1 MLAENKGVA
10 EVGRSILDLEAIW
23 QADVSEAPFKYF
35 VVENV
40 VRDEWLKALQND
52 CPRIEQPGSFP
63 LEDLEYGPVFDDLI
77 AQLRSRELTYL
88 IGKKFRINLT
98 EKPQFI
104 AFRGQSRLSDGKIH
118 TDSRSRVISCV
129 LYLNDTWE
137 AEGGR
142 LRMLRNGRSYGRALA
157 EIAPKSG
164 TLVALRRSERSWHG
178 YLPYEGPRRC
188 VMFNWMS
195 SRGARDWEWNR
206 HRLSAHLKR
215 PLSPG
220 DHNRIAV

>member
-1 MLAENKGVA
+1 MFTEDKGVA
-10 EVGRSILDLEAIW
+10 GVSRSILDLEAIW
-23 QADVSEAPFKYF
+23 EAEVSEAPFKYF
-35 VVENV
+35 VAENV
-40 VRDEWLKALQND
+40 VREEWLKALQDD
-52 CPRIEQPGSFP
+52 CPRIEQAGSFP
-63 LEDLEYGPVFDDLI
+63 IEDLEYGPAFADLI
-77 AQLRSRELTYL
+77 AQLHSRDLTYL

-98 EKPQFI
+98 QKPLFT

-142 LRMLRNGRSYGRALA
+142 LRMLRSPHSYGRALA
-157 EIAPKSG
+157 EIAPKAG
-164 TLVALRRSERSWHG
+164 TLVALRRSDRSWHG

-195 SRGARDWEWNR
+195 SRRARDWELGR
-206 HRLSAHLKR
+206 HTFSAHLKR
-215 PLSPG
+215 PHSPG
-220 DHNRIAV
+220 DHNRIAI